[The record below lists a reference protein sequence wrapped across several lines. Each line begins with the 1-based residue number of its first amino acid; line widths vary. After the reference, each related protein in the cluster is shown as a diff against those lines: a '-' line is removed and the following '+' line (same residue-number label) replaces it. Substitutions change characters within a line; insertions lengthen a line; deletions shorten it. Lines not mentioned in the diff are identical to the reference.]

1 MNTQS
6 GVAAKVF
13 NLLAENNIPV
23 SIVTTSE
30 IKISYVISPDDQK
43 KAIEAIA
50 KEFDL

>member
-6 GVAAKVF
+6 GVAASIQPQ
-13 NLLAENNIPV
+13 ENDIPV

-30 IKISYVISPDDQK
+30 IKISYIIRPEDQK